1 MTIKLKNFTFGMIVI
16 TSLAFLSAGCG
27 GDHGD
32 MMSSG
37 GDPDRLVTKVY
48 PADGA
53 VGIPTNSAIAI
64 KFAGPM
70 DTMSVMNNL
79 RISFG
84 QDMHDRMDPATHS
97 GGMGH
102 MSMEHMDHLMEWM
115 DSVNMS
121 GEFHWN
127 EAMDSCEFVPESG
140 MMANREHMIL
150 MYEGD
155 MIGHGGGMMGGN
167 HSSIEYSEYHF
178 TTGQ

>member
-1 MTIKLKNFTFGMIVI
+1 
-16 TSLAFLSAGCG
+16 
-27 GDHGD
+27 
-32 MMSSG
+32 
-37 GDPDRLVTKVY
+37 
-48 PADGA
+48 
-53 VGIPTNSAIAI
+53 
-64 KFAGPM
+64 
-70 DTMSVMNNL
+70 
-79 RISFG
+79 
-84 QDMHDRMDPATHS
+84 
-97 GGMGH
+97 